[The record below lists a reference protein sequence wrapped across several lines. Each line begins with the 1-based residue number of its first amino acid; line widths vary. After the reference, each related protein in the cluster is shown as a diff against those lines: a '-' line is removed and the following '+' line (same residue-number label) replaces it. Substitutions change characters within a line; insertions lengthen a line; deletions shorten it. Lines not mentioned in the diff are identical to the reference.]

1 MTEPHTEARYF
12 ASAADFR
19 DWLAQHAGT
28 AGELLVGF
36 HKVGS
41 GQPSM
46 SWPESVDEALC
57 VGWIDGV
64 RRRVDEHRYTIRFT
78 PRRPGSIWSAV
89 NIAKVQQ
96 LVAAGR
102 MTAAG
107 AQAFAHRTDA
117 RSAVYAF
124 EQPEAAQLSEAE
136 RQDFMHNAAAWAF
149 FEATPPG
156 YRKVVLH
163 WVTTAKRA
171 PTRASRLVQLIQACA
186 AGQRLR

>member
-1 MTEPHTEARYF
+1 MPDPLYF
-12 ASAADFR
+12 ETAADFR
-19 DWLAQHAGT
+19 AWLARHAAT
-28 AGELLVGF
+28 ASELLVGF
-36 HKVGS
+36 HKRGS
-41 GQPSM
+41 GRPSM

-78 PRRPGSIWSAV
+78 PRRAASIWSAV

-102 MTAAG
+102 MTDAG
-107 AQAFAHRTDA
+107 TRAFALRTAA

-124 EQPEAAQLSEAE
+124 EQPEVAELAAQEWQAF
-136 RQDFMHNAAAWAF
+136 QANAAAWAF
-149 FEATPPG
+149 FQATPPG
-156 YRKVVLH
+156 YKKVVLH

-171 PTRASRLVQLIQACA
+171 PTRASRLARLIQASGT
-186 AGQRLR
+186 GQRLR